1 MSSSDQELTEKKK
14 KTKHYITSII
24 EHYLKKK
31 NYSSFNPKELT
42 GGKKKSIKNSIT
54 TYMYVHVPEQL
65 SWTQLIMQWFYIFHL
80 SLINYEEGVPDE
92 HCLALLSF

>member
-14 KTKHYITSII
+14 KTKHYITCII

-31 NYSSFNPKELT
+31 LQFIQSKGIDW
-42 GGKKKSIKNSIT
+42 GGKKSIKNSIT
-54 TYMYVHVPEQL
+54 TYVPEQL

-80 SLINYEEGVPDE
+80 SLINFEEEV
-92 HCLALLSF
+92 CT